1 MNKLTLKLSLF
12 LIISLLLPLKGAGG
26 AAWAQQYATI
36 LYRQSELPQAVPV
49 VEIDSVVVRDVA
61 QVDATYFNVPKDTV
75 YVAQVK
81 ESHWKGK
88 KIGFLGDSITQYA
101 EYVNSYAKLTGCTAM
116 NYGVSATHMARRN
129 SNDTNAFER
138 RYTSMPKNLDMV
150 IVFGGTNDFGH
161 TDTADFGEF
170 SDGTKV
176 SKYTFYAGLHRLFS
190 GLRNRY
196 PKIPVVI
203 MLPIHHGTEI
213 DQKEYVVNTDKTIT
227 EGKNSKTGKTFREY
241 VDAIR
246 EVAAY
251 YSLIVLDA
259 YSYSGLTPMLEIGAE
274 NRMFFRDGL
283 HLNAA
288 GGERLARWMYPQ
300 LEAVYEMYY
309 DF

>member
-1 MNKLTLKLSLF
+1 M
-12 LIISLLLPLKGAGG
+12 LLCPLLRVA
-26 AAWAQQYATI
+26 
-36 LYRQSELPQAVPV
+36 
-49 VEIDSVVVRDVA
+49 EIDSVVVRDVA
-61 QVDATYFNVPKDTV
+61 EVDATYFATAKDTV
-75 YVAQVK
+75 YVAPVK

-88 KIGFLGDSITQYA
+88 RIGFLGDSITQYA
-101 EYVNSYAKLTGCTAM
+101 EYVNSYASLTGCTAL
-116 NYGVSATHMARRN
+116 NYGVSATHMARKN
-129 SNDTNAFER
+129 SSDTNAFER
-138 RYTSMPKNLDMV
+138 RYSSMAKNLDMV

-170 SDGTKV
+170 SDGQKAG
-176 SKYTFYAGLHRLFS
+176 KYTFYAGLHRLFN
-190 GLRNRY
+190 GLRSRY

-213 DQKEYVVNTDKTIT
+213 DQKEYIVNSDKTIT
-227 EGKNSKTGKTFREY
+227 EGTNSKTGKTFREY
-241 VDAIR
+241 VNAIR

-259 YSYSGLTPMLEIGAE
+259 YSYSGLTPMTEIGAG
-274 NRMFFRDGL
+274 NRVFFKDGL

-300 LEAVYEMYY
+300 LEAVYEMFY

>member
-61 QVDATYFNVPKDTV
+61 QVDATYFASAKDTI
-75 YVAQVK
+75 YVAQVR

>member
-1 MNKLTLKLSLF
+1 MF
-12 LIISLLLPLKGAGG
+12 LIISLLLPLKGVGG

-36 LYRQSELPQAVPV
+36 LYRQSEVPRAVPV
-49 VEIDSVVVRDVA
+49 AEIDSVVVRDVA
-61 QVDATYFNVPKDTV
+61 EVDATYFASAKDTV
-75 YVAQVK
+75 YVAQVR

-88 KIGFLGDSITQYA
+88 KVGFLGDSITQNA
-101 EYVNSYAKLTGCTAM
+101 EYVNSYANLTGCTAM
-116 NYGVSATHMARRN
+116 NYGVSATHMARKN
-129 SNDTNAFER
+129 SSDTNAFER

-170 SDGTKV
+170 SDGTKTV
-176 SKYTFYAGLHRLFS
+176 KYTFYGGLHRLFS

-213 DQKEYVVNTDKTIT
+213 DQKEYIVNSDKTIT

-241 VDAIR
+241 VNAIR

-259 YSYSGLTPMLEIGAE
+259 YSYSGLTPMTEIGAE

>member
-1 MNKLTLKLSLF
+1 MKHSIFSFVF
-12 LIISLLLPLKGAGG
+12 LMLCPVL
-26 AAWAQQYATI
+26 WAQQYATI
-36 LYRQSELPQAVPV
+36 LYRQSNVPHAVPV
-49 VEIDSVVVRDVA
+49 SEIDSVVVRDVA
-61 QVDATYFNVPKDTV
+61 EVDATYFASQKDTV
-75 YVAQVK
+75 YVAQTR

-88 KIGFLGDSITQYA
+88 KVGFLGDSITQNA
-101 EYVNSYAKLTGCTAM
+101 EYVNSYANLTGCTAM
-116 NYGVSATHMARRN
+116 NYGVSATHMAARN
-129 SNDTNAFER
+129 SSDSNAFEK
-138 RYTSMPKNLDMV
+138 RYSRMTKNLDMV

-161 TDTADFGEF
+161 TNTAEFGEF
-170 SDGTKV
+170 GNGPKV
-176 SKYTFYAGLHRLFS
+176 GKFTFYAGLHRLFK

-196 PKIPVVI
+196 PDIPVVI

-213 DQKEYVVNTDKTIT
+213 DEKEYIINSDNSIT
-227 EGKNSKTGKTFREY
+227 EGTNATTGRTFREY
-241 VDAIR
+241 VNAIR

-259 YSYSGLTPMLEIGAE
+259 YSYSGLSPMLEIGSG
-274 NRMFFRDGL
+274 NDGYFRDGL